1 MASFNGT
8 LLGVYITDGAPTAT
22 DKMIAAAQD
31 VSLSLA
37 METIDVTTKQS
48 GGWRQLL
55 AGSRSGTMSVSG
67 LIDYSV
73 GANEKNVSELWTAYN
88 ARTVLA
94 LRFQLDPNN
103 DTTGDPQWYASGIL
117 TSLEQSA
124 GTEDTA
130 TFSATF
136 ELSDI
141 IQKASA
147 P

>member
-1 MASFNGT
+1 MGVFNGT
-8 LLGVYITDGAPTAT
+8 LLGVYITDGDPAT
-22 DKMIAAAQD
+22 TKMIAAAQD
-31 VSLSLA
+31 VSLSLS
-37 METIDVTTKQS
+37 METIDVTTKQN
-48 GGWRQLL
+48 GGFRDLL
-55 AGSRSGTMSVSG
+55 AGNRSGSMSVNG

-73 GANEKNVSELWTAYN
+73 EADEKNVSELFTAYTN
-88 ARTVLA
+88 RTVLA

-103 DTTGDPQWYASGIL
+103 DTTGDPQWYANGVL

-136 ELSDI
+136 ELSDL